1 MDGKTEGVQTRFIL
15 HAFDENCSNVRQENG
30 LYRRFDEEHVQR
42 AHEAEELVGALRQAG
57 FENIETFSGLTDQPA
72 RPDDARI
79 HFRAVKPDGREK

>member
-1 MDGKTEGVQTRFIL
+1 MDGKPERVQTRFIL
-15 HAFDENCSNVRQENG
+15 HAFDKNCSNVRQENG